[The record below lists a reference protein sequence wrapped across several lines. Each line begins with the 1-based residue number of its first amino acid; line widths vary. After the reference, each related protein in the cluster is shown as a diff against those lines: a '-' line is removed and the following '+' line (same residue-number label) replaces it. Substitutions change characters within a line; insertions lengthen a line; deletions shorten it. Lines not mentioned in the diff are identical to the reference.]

1 MHISRN
7 ENCPCGS
14 SLKYKYC
21 CGSLASIDE
30 SNTTAMNIQN
40 ISHHQLNQSEKV
52 STSFEELS
60 SLIASRQISRA
71 QYLLQKIGGK
81 ATSNPYLLN
90 FWGLIANQLG
100 CYKDAANYFDLAK
113 FQKPE
118 WAAPEKNLKKLNALS
133 KIVSEPNKEKFIL
146 IKAWGYGFWS
156 DISHVLGQ
164 LLIAEITG
172 RTPII
177 HWGGNSLYSI
187 DQSKNAF
194 NLYFE
199 SISNKNIVDIQSEK
213 ISYWPPKWNNQ
224 NLLIDNLNK
233 WNGPF
238 SKVSGLYFIS
248 RQEDVVVSDFWT
260 PIFLILPWIPKN
272 HPVYS
277 LTVDEVFLYLMNKY
291 LIPKQEIQQKIDK
304 YFAENLASNRFIAAH
319 IRGSD
324 KGVET
329 SNLDEINS
337 LYKSIIDKE
346 LLKNNVDHLFLM
358 TDDDRILD
366 QFKRYYGNKLKYTQS
381 TRTSGSI
388 GLHYIEQNDKYKI
401 GVEIIIDTYL
411 ASKAHVFVGNA
422 TSNPSLIISC
432 LKKWQSDHLYLLG
445 NNHFHDP
452 RDFLFEATVS

>member
-1 MHISRN
+1 MKISRN

-14 SLKYKYC
+14 SLKYKNC
-21 CGSLASIDE
+21 CGSLDSIDT
-30 SNTTAMNIQN
+30 SSTNTNIQN
-40 ISHHQLNQSEKV
+40 ISHHELYRSEKLN
-52 STSFEELS
+52 TSVKELS
-60 SLIASRQISRA
+60 SLIASGQISHA
-71 QYLLQKIGGK
+71 QYLLQKIGDK
-81 ATSNPYLLN
+81 AASNPYLLN
-90 FWGLIANQLG
+90 FWGLIAYQLG
-100 CYKDAANYFDLAK
+100 CRKDAISYFNLAK
-113 FQKPE
+113 SQKPE
-118 WAAPEKNLKKLNALS
+118 WPAPEENLKKLSTLS
-133 KIVSEPNKEKFIL
+133 KTVSEPNKEKFIL
-146 IKAWGYGFWS
+146 IKSWGYGFWA

-164 LLIAEITG
+164 LLIAEITS

-177 HWGGNSLYSI
+177 HWGGNSLYST

-199 SISNKNIVDIQSEK
+199 SISNKTIDDIQSEK
-213 ISYWPPKWNNQ
+213 LSYWPPKWNNQ

-233 WNGPF
+233 LNGPF

-272 HPVYS
+272 NPLYS
-277 LTVDEVFLYLMNKY
+277 LTIDEVFLYLLNKY
-291 LIPKQEIQQKIDK
+291 LILKQEIQQKIGK

-324 KGVET
+324 KGLET

-337 LYKSIIDKE
+337 LYKSIIDRE
-346 LLKNNVDHLFLM
+346 LLKNNIDHLFLM
-358 TDDDRILD
+358 TDDDQILH

-381 TRTSGSI
+381 TRTSGSV
-388 GLHYIEQNDKYKI
+388 GLHHIEQNDKYEI

-411 ASKAHVFVGNA
+411 ASKAHVFIGNA

-452 RDFLFEATVS
+452 KDFLFEATIS